1 MHDAFP
7 HRRPAKLTPR
17 QTHPFKLS
25 GLALLIALI
34 SQGALAD
41 TDCPSPEGE
50 QRLQAQSL
58 DWVPLEHLSDAERAR
73 LPTACCGAYVSPKR
87 DDPDAEALPSES
99 LLRARADI
107 SEARLGGEVVMS
119 GNVEITQGYR
129 SIRADS
135 ANYNQT
141 DRQAAI
147 AGNIQIREPG
157 LLLKAEQAEMDIDQ
171 GNASL
176 DQAEFVLHETR
187 IRGQAKRL
195 EKLGN
200 QLIRLTGS
208 RFTSCEPG
216 SNLWE
221 MAGSDIRIYPE
232 DHYGTARHM
241 RLEVLNI
248 PVIYLP
254 YARFPVGKERLT
266 GFLFPSLSLDSD
278 SAIADLEVPFYWNMA
293 PNYDL
298 TLVPRYMDE
307 HGAILSSEF
316 RHLSPNFETLLNTSY
331 LHEEKGNYRARD
343 KERIEEGLKTDYT
356 GDRRWLMQL
365 LQTGGKG
372 KRWNSRIDYTDLSDT
387 DYLRDIN
394 SSAIDANR
402 QAYIS
407 QEFALGYRATHW
419 RLGVKG
425 QEYRLLTETQLPY
438 RELPRTHANGAYK
451 LGDWRLQLNHEYV
464 RFDRNSH
471 FETNPENLV
480 PGERLRTDYR
490 LYWEKDWIFGF
501 FKPGIAWRSL
511 SYQLEENQITLGKDT
526 QPSWHNGQ
534 ASLDTGLV
542 FERELQLG
550 DQAYRQT
557 LEPRLFYLYSDYV
570 DQTELD
576 TLGRNG
582 QPVNFDTALLTFN
595 YNQLF
600 RHTRFAG
607 GDRLDDANQV
617 TVGVSSAW
625 IQETTGLERLRVSV
639 GQITYLET
647 PLVSLVSSANL
658 EEEPEKSS
666 PVAAQITGQLNDNVR
681 LTTDLRYDHRNRQL
695 TGASL
700 GLRYR
705 DDNYRI
711 FNIAYRYN
719 RQAEVVNP
727 SAPLSGRPQDQ
738 LDVSTLWPV
747 TDQWSLIARSHYDF
761 HHQLELDTFA
771 GLEYNDC
778 CYRIQFMARRWLD
791 FDYSDNFLAL
801 ASSKDYREG
810 VFMDIQLKGLGNLGE
825 RVGKLLDKAIFGY
838 REREQSLR

>member
-1 MHDAFP
+1 MLDAFP
-7 HRRPAKLTPR
+7 KRRPARFAIK
-17 QTHPFKLS
+17 QTRPFKVS
-25 GLALLIALI
+25 GLALLIALVA
-34 SQGALAD
+34 QGTAAD
-41 TDCPSPEGE
+41 SSCLSPEGE
-50 QRLQAQSL
+50 ALRYAQSL
-58 DWVPLEHLSDAERAR
+58 DWVPMEQLSEEDRAR
-73 LPTACCGAYVSPKR
+73 LPTACCGAYVSPTR

-99 LLRARADI
+99 LLRARADV
-107 SEARLGGEVVMS
+107 SEARLGGEVVMN

-157 LLLKAEQAEMDIDQ
+157 LLLKAEQAAMDIDK

-176 DQAEFVLHETR
+176 DKAEFVLHETR
-187 IRGQAKRL
+187 IRGQAERL
-195 EKLGN
+195 EKFGD

-221 MAGSDIRIYPE
+221 MAGSEIRIHPE

-241 RLEVLNI
+241 RLEVFNI

-266 GFLFPSLSLDSD
+266 GFLFPSMSLDKESII
-278 SAIADLEVPFYWNMA
+278 SDLEIPFYWNIA

-298 TLVPRYMDE
+298 TFVPRYMEE
-307 HGAILSSEF
+307 HGTILSNEF
-316 RHLSPNFETLLNTSY
+316 RHLSTNFETLLNTSY
-331 LHEEKGNYRARD
+331 LHKEEGNYRARD
-343 KERIEEGLKTDYT
+343 RERIEEGLKTDYT
-356 GDRRWLMQL
+356 GERRWLVQL

-372 KRWNSRIDYTDLSDT
+372 KRWYSRVDYTDLSDT
-387 DYLRDIN
+387 EYLRDIN
-394 SSAIDANR
+394 SGSLDANR
-402 QAYIS
+402 QAYVS
-407 QEFALGYRATHW
+407 QEFALGYKGRNW
-419 RLGVKG
+419 RLNLKG
-425 QEYRLLTETQLPY
+425 QEYRLLTQTQMPY
-438 RELPRTHANGAYK
+438 RELPRTQANGNYK
-451 LGDWRLQLNHEYV
+451 LGNWRLQLNNEYV

-471 FETNPENLV
+471 FETNPERLV

-490 LYWEKDWIFGF
+490 LLWDKDWVFGY

-511 SYQLEENQITLGKDT
+511 SYELEDNEITLGQDT
-526 QPSWHNGQ
+526 SPSWHNGQ
-534 ASLDTGLV
+534 FSLDTGLI
-542 FERELQLG
+542 FERDLQLG
-550 DQAYRQT
+550 GQAYHQT
-557 LEPRLFYLYSDYV
+557 LEPRLFYLYSNHV
-570 DQTELD
+570 DQRELD

-582 QPVNFDTALLTFN
+582 RPLNFDTALLTFN

-617 TVGVSSAW
+617 TLGVSSAW
-625 IQETTGLERLRVSV
+625 IQEATGLERLRVSV

-647 PLVSLVSSANL
+647 PQVSLARTL
-658 EEEPEKSS
+658 TQEENAEKSS
-666 PVAAQITGQLNDNVR
+666 PVAAQITGQLSDNIR
-681 LTTDLRYDHRNRQL
+681 LTTDLRYDHRNRHL
-695 TGASL
+695 TGASM

-705 DDNYRI
+705 DDDYRI

-719 RQAEVVNP
+719 REAEVVNP

-738 LDVSTLWPV
+738 LDISTLWPV
-747 TDQWSLIARSHYDF
+747 AEQWSLIARSNYDF
-761 HHQLELDTFA
+761 HHKLELDTFA
-771 GLEYNDC
+771 GIEYNDC

-810 VFMDIQLKGLGNLGE
+810 IFMDIQLKGLGNLGE

-838 REREQSLR
+838 REREESLR